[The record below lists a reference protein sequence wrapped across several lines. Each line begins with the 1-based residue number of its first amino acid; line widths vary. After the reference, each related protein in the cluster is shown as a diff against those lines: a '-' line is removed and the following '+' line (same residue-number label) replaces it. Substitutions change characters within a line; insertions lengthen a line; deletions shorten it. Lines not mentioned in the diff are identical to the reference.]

1 MEAKIRLATT
11 DDLPEIQKLSLLQF
25 EIEDKNFDDT
35 LNLKWSLG
43 EDGRK
48 YFEESLTQEDKCVF
62 VAQVDDQIAG
72 YIEGGISQ
80 TTSNRKIPKFAELE
94 YMFVVEKYR
103 GTGLGTKLFD
113 AFRGWCKEKGVG
125 RLRTEASAK
134 NVRAVNFYK
143 KNGFAEYDL
152 ILERNI

>member
-1 MEAKIRLATT
+1 MEAKIRLATI

-25 EIEDKNFDDT
+25 ENEDEHFDDT
-35 LNLKWSLG
+35 LNLRWSLG

-48 YFEESLTQEDKCVF
+48 YFEESITQEDKCVF
-62 VAQVDDQIAG
+62 VAQVGDQIAG

-80 TTSNRKIPKFAELE
+80 STSNRKIPKLAELE
-94 YMFVVEKYR
+94 YMFVVEECR
-103 GTGLGTKLFD
+103 GTGVGEKLFD
-113 AFRGWCKEKGVG
+113 AFRDWCKEQGVG